1 MRNKNSFSMIW
12 IMSGVV
18 FVVATLLMSLGFL
31 KTIFI
36 IIATLAAAWGGYL
49 LDKNN
54 IDVQFIMKK
63 LLDKD

>member
-1 MRNKNSFSMIW
+1 MIW